1 MAKREKVKRVD
12 DARKRRIKMECS
24 ILMTRPCTMMTWVT
38 DTRVIK
44 EVKINYKT
52 RYELL
57 MNL

>member
-38 DTRVIK
+38 DTRVK
-44 EVKINYKT
+44 KRYK
-52 RYELL
+52 
-57 MNL
+57 